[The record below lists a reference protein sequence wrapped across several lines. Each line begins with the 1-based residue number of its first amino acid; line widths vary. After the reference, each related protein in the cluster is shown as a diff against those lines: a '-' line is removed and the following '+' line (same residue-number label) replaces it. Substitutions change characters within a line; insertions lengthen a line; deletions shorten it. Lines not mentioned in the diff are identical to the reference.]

1 MALLHNRHNKEQA
14 LKRLSQET
22 FSRRTISFYR
32 YVRIE
37 EPLQMRDELYRQW
50 DSLGVLGRVYV
61 AREGINAQICVPEPN
76 WDRFVEQLHS
86 IKEFSDVPFKMAIEE
101 DLSFWKLTIKVRK
114 QIVADGLPE
123 DEYDVTQVGTHL
135 SPEEFHEALDRDDVV
150 VVDMRNH
157 YESRVGRFEKA
168 ICPDSDTFREELPMV
183 KNLLKGQEDKK
194 VLLYCTGGIRCEKAS
209 SYLKHHGFKD
219 VNQLYGGIINYTHV
233 IKEKGLKPR
242 FLGKNFV
249 FDERIGEKV
258 TEDVLSQCDQCQVTC
273 DEYTNCKNTMCNLL
287 FIQCQSCSEKMKN
300 TCSEECLKIASLPI
314 EEQRKLRAGVPHT
327 FNRYKKQIRPEM
339 CMRG

>member
-1 MALLHNRHNKEQA
+1 PH
-14 LKRLSQET
+14 
-22 FSRRTISFYR
+22 
-32 YVRIE
+32 
-37 EPLQMRDELYRQW
+37 W
-50 DSLGVLGRVYV
+50 D
-61 AREGINAQICVPEPN
+61 Q
-76 WDRFVEQLHS
+76 FVEQLHN

-123 DEYDVTQVGTHL
+123 DEYDVTQVGNHL
-135 SPEEFHEALDRDDVV
+135 SPEEFHQALDRDDVV

-157 YESRVGRFEKA
+157 YESRVGKFEKA

-183 KNLLKGQEDKK
+183 KEMLKGQEEKK

-258 TEDVLSQCDQCQVTC
+258 TDDILSQCDQCQQTC

-287 FIQCQSCSEKMKN
+287 FIQCQSCSETMKN
-300 TCSEECLKIASLPI
+300 TCSDECLQIAQLPI
-314 EEQRKLRAGVPHT
+314 EEQRKIRAGVPHT
-327 FNRYKKQIRPEM
+327 FTRYKKQIRPEA
-339 CMRG
+339 CLRRGRPVYLIHLRKPVESFCCVLGRDSSVGRAHPW